1 MENPV
6 KIAKETPATH
16 EILRRESFHED
27 FINPTYL
34 IKEKEFSSTVGNG
47 IIMNSGAE
55 FGDTDVLLLSDLDLA
70 IILFD
75 RLHYRNKDKKFDSRA
90 EQAAKKLI
98 YELSEEHVTSYVYK
112 EIMDCL
118 YGDKKG
124 E

>member
-16 EILRRESFHED
+16 EILRNETFDKD
-27 FINPTYL
+27 FLNPTYL
-34 IKEKEFSSTVGNG
+34 IKEKDFNSTIGNG
-47 IIMNSGAE
+47 IVMNSSGIL
-55 FGDTDVLLLSDLDLA
+55 GDTDVLLLSDLDLA

-118 YGDKKG
+118 YDDKKG